1 MYCSGPQLLE
11 VDPSSAKTVNI
22 ADIVSD
28 KKKRTPAPLGSQRTI
43 KNIPERANS
52 DDFVDDPD
60 VPPLM

>member
-1 MYCSGPQLLE
+1 ME
-11 VDPSSAKTVNI
+11 VDPSSAKTVDIANI
-22 ADIVSD
+22 IEEKMKNIPS
-28 KKKRTPAPLGSQRTI
+28 PLGSQRTH

>member
-1 MYCSGPQLLE
+1 ME
-11 VDPSSAKTVNI
+11 VDPSSAKTVDIANI
-22 ADIVSD
+22 FEEKMKNIPS
-28 KKKRTPAPLGSQRTI
+28 PLGSQRTA